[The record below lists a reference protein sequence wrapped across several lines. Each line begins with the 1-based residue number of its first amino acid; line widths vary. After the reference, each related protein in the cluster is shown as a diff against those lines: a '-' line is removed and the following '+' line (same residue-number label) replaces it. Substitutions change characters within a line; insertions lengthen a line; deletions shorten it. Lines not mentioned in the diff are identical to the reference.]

1 MNSSLPPSTSPQ
13 NFHSEPSIIIQKQS
27 KELQL
32 LMAELKDR
40 DKELNEMV
48 AVHQR
53 QLLAWEKDRQKT
65 LTLAERCSST
75 ENELLKR
82 SEVITKLTNRVKLL
96 ESQKN
101 DWKRTLESTQ
111 RELQDISQTA
121 SDTSLHCRSLED
133 KNQALHGSVTELSNK
148 VGHLQAR
155 EQELL
160 TMLKLKDK
168 DILEATDNIT
178 EFTYKFKMLE
188 SALWAARMEESSIS
202 KEKQDFKLRLKELM
216 FETSKLK
223 DDLSEKTKENNE
235 QREEIIR
242 LKQEISYLNNELMFS
257 VERANRKDH
266 LLQSAKSK
274 QLRTDTELSNLR
286 QIYVKQQQDL
296 QFLHFSLES
305 SQETKPK
312 PKKEA
317 HEGSIEMVWSDLENS
332 SDRESV
338 CSEVTQKRPPRF
350 VHFPQSS
357 SPNTRLLYEAEDR
370 QQAQDSGSTE
380 RLVAKLDAFQERAFG
395 RSETPP
401 RQDQLQ
407 NSPLR
412 ADRVESNWIMDGR
425 EFSRA
430 SERDPATSLPR
441 HVHWPELDPFT
452 EPTKS
457 HCSPM
462 SKLPDKFDSCKAAG
476 ADPVGIPRG
485 PSPQSS
491 PRLAKALDPGCS
503 CCRSA
508 NKTWLHEPVTDRE
521 WMRIFRPAR
530 AEGGARHGPP
540 FSPPQGSCRIKS
552 TKAESGHNV
561 GLTLS
566 DLGSPCLTSTQK
578 TSRPK
583 RQEKLFNPDLSPRL
597 ESVPE
602 VQVVYACCR
611 PSGHCDS
618 CSPTSQLQRLLAE
631 SRQMLADLERS
642 YLLPSAPGC
651 GSQEGSPPENH
662 LL

>member
-65 LTLAERCSST
+65 LTLAERCNST

-82 SEVITKLTNRVKLL
+82 SEVITKLTNRLKCL
-96 ESQKN
+96 ESQNN

-121 SDTSLHCRSLED
+121 SDTSLHCRALEE
-133 KNQALHGSVTELSNK
+133 KNQGLNCSMMELSNK
-148 VGHLQAR
+148 VGHLEAR

-168 DILEATDNIT
+168 DILEATNNIT

-202 KEKQDFKLRLKELM
+202 KEKQDFKVRLKELM

-317 HEGSIEMVWSDLENS
+317 HEGSHD
-332 SDRESV
+332 
-338 CSEVTQKRPPRF
+338 
-350 VHFPQSS
+350 
-357 SPNTRLLYEAEDR
+357 
-370 QQAQDSGSTE
+370 
-380 RLVAKLDAFQERAFG
+380 
-395 RSETPP
+395 
-401 RQDQLQ
+401 
-407 NSPLR
+407 
-412 ADRVESNWIMDGR
+412 
-425 EFSRA
+425 
-430 SERDPATSLPR
+430 
-441 HVHWPELDPFT
+441 
-452 EPTKS
+452 
-457 HCSPM
+457 
-462 SKLPDKFDSCKAAG
+462 
-476 ADPVGIPRG
+476 
-485 PSPQSS
+485 
-491 PRLAKALDPGCS
+491 
-503 CCRSA
+503 
-508 NKTWLHEPVTDRE
+508 
-521 WMRIFRPAR
+521 
-530 AEGGARHGPP
+530 
-540 FSPPQGSCRIKS
+540 
-552 TKAESGHNV
+552 V

-583 RQEKLFNPDLSPRL
+583 RQEKLFDPDLSPKL
-597 ESVPE
+597 ASVPE

-611 PSGHCDS
+611 PAIHYDS

-642 YLLPSAPGC
+642 YLLPEAPGC
-651 GSQEGSPPENH
+651 SPREGSPPENH
-662 LL
+662 PL